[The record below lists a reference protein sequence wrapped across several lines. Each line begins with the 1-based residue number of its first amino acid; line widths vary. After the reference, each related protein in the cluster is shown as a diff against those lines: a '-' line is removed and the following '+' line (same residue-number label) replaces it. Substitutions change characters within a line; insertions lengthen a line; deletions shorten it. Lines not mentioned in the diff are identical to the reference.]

1 MLNVVYDWDFG
12 TWSTP
17 HIGFEVGYGR
27 NHSDAER
34 NNFAT
39 GTIEAVQTT
48 TGNLAWSLMAGVQFD
63 ATDNRFADVG
73 YRCIDSGELEAGPFS
88 TGVRLEADDVTRH
101 DLMIRF
107 GYRF

>member
-1 MLNVVYDWDFG
+1 MLNVFYDWAFG

-17 HIGFEVGYGR
+17 NIGFGVGYGR

-48 TGNLAWSLMAGVQFD
+48 TGNLAWSLMAGGI
-63 ATDNRFADVG
+63 R
-73 YRCIDSGELEAGPFS
+73 RR
-88 TGVRLEADDVTRH
+88 RLARRDIRH
-101 DLMIRF
+101 KLQ
-107 GYRF
+107 GYRFQYPFFIAP